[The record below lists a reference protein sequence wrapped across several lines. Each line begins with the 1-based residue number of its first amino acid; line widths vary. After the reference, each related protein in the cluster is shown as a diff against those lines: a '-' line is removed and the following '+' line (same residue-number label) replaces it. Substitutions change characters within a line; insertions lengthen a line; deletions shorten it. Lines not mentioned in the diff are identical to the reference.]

1 MPADNAAARSDAPAN
16 KVGAAA
22 SSRTTQEQVAT
33 ALAEHG
39 TAAAMAQAPEQK
51 SNNTGRSNGSETV
64 PLSDAEKKASA
75 PPNNANN
82 LVARLMARPEI
93 KSVSDLTNKKIAIDD
108 RQSASNDSVRTA
120 IAAAGATEVQLSN
133 VQTRRSIG

>member
-1 MPADNAAARSDAPAN
+1 MPRAKVATLPADNAAAKSDAPAN

-22 SSRTTQEQVAT
+22 SSRTIQEQVAT

-64 PLSDAEKKASA
+64 PLSDAEKTASA
-75 PPNNANN
+75 A
-82 LVARLMARPEI
+82 
-93 KSVSDLTNKKIAIDD
+93 K
-108 RQSASNDSVRTA
+108 
-120 IAAAGATEVQLSN
+120 
-133 VQTRRSIG
+133 